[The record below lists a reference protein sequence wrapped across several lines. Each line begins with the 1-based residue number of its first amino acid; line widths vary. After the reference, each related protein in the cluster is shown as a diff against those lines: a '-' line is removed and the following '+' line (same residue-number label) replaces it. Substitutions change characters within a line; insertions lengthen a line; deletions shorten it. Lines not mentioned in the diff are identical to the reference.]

1 MNELSNNS
9 PDRSNF
15 TTSDLPSGV
24 GSANKLAQE
33 DFNKMY
39 MLRSDHEL
47 IVADKDKWLNKLE
60 DKLEL
65 KESEVI

>member
-1 MNELSNNS
+1 LFLEGKVTELSNGV

-15 TTSDLPSGV
+15 TISDLPSGV

-39 MLRSDHEL
+39 ILRSDH
-47 IVADKDKWLNKLE
+47 D
-60 DKLEL
+60 
-65 KESEVI
+65 